1 MALKKKPTTGMKDIL
16 PREMEIRDYVIGQI
30 KRHIVPLGFS
40 RLKPLVWNILK
51 I

>member
-30 KRHIVPLGFS
+30 
-40 RLKPLVWNILK
+40 
-51 I
+51 